1 MPLECL
7 DRETLVYP
15 DNFINK
21 VICGDSL
28 ELMKLIPAEA
38 VELIFT
44 DPPYAISNEVVITRG
59 RNKMKFKGKDISQ
72 DFGDWDKFNSLDE
85 FMDWTFKWLDEA
97 VRILRGGGM
106 LCSYFDRDKVNFISR
121 YLQDKYGFKCKGY
134 YADLKSNPVPQAR
147 KVKWMNGWEII
158 GMWQKPGGKLTY
170 NYQLGQ
176 AKDWGVRAI
185 VGHTTKEDGERIH
198 PTQKP
203 ISIAKKFV
211 SYWSNKDD
219 IVLDPFMG
227 TGFVLIACKE
237 LNRRFIGIEKD
248 TRYCQKAERRLMNT
262 IGSLF

>member
-7 DRETLVYP
+7 DRDVLVYP

-158 GMWQKPGGKLTY
+158 GMWQKPGGKLAY

-203 ISIAKKFV
+203 ISIAKKFI

-227 TGFVLIACKE
+227 TGFVLIGCKE

-248 TRYCQKAERRLMNT
+248 IRYCQKAERRLMNT